1 MTLPEV
7 AASEFLQPAFLGVH
21 GRKQASFLRSDEN
34 RDHDASIKRGRG
46 VSSPVQDH
54 VTLSKEAQ
62 ALATSTSQSSTNNSF
77 QQSPSPLDR

>member
-7 AASEFLQPAFLGVH
+7 GASQLIQPASLDVH
-21 GRKQASFLRSDEN
+21 ARKQVSPLRSDEDS
-34 RDHDASIKRGRG
+34 DHGSVQRERG
-46 VSSPVQDH
+46 VPSRVQDQ

-62 ALATSTSQSSTNNSF
+62 ALATSTSQFLKHNSF